1 MKMNLNDIEF
11 QNKTSFSTPQK
22 SSILMKVLTNM
33 RKAFHLQTS
42 SLAAVT
48 HIIHPEWRPRKL
60 AVSMHSR
67 FSHVMYN
74 CLAVN
79 RAPFR
84 SWLYKIKRSKSKLC
98 RYGCNC
104 QEDFSHALF
113 FCASVADERK
123 ALHLCCTTNDVPF
136 DLKTI
141 MTLPILQFAVER
153 LLSSFF
159 SLKA

>member
-1 MKMNLNDIEF
+1 M
-11 QNKTSFSTPQK
+11 
-22 SSILMKVLTNM
+22 
-33 RKAFHLQTS
+33 
-42 SLAAVT
+42 AAVT

-79 RAPFR
+79 RALFR
-84 SWLYKIKRSKSKLC
+84 TWLYKIKRSKSKLC

-104 QEDFSHALF
+104 QEDFSHVLF
-113 FCASVADERK
+113 FCASVIDERK
-123 ALHLCCTTNDVPF
+123 ALKACCTTNDVPF

-141 MTLPILQFAVER
+141 MTLPTSQLVVER
-153 LLSSFF
+153 LLASFF
-159 SLKA
+159 SRKA